1 MPSDVWTFPLRNIS
15 SKYSCE
21 GGCSECVPVCQA
33 LRWAPAVS
41 LWPGEEAARLL
52 FTGWAQR
59 QEAAYL
65 SARVGTGTRPAT
77 WLPQLCA
84 LGEVGNLASLVQGVP
99 DEFVEEHLSPG
110 PLKSRFH
117 YAAGATARSVAR
129 ALGGLAQVAMRP
141 LGFNLLSISR
151 QRPGHGVLPHCPLR
165 NSWTNR
171 PCHPVSW
178 YVMAPVSSLQRG
190 LPAEWPAR
198 GGDTQIA
205 ATQRVGWLQGEGG
218 WQVDVGV
225 EGQWGPGTEY
235 YAPHG
240 GQAPTLPFSLPT
252 TPGSSN
258 ASSLPA

>member
-1 MPSDVWTFPLRNIS
+1 MCP
-15 SKYSCE
+15 
-21 GGCSECVPVCQA
+21 CVPGTAMGPCRLTVARGGGSPPPFHRVGTETGSGLSKCQGWDWNSPGHLA
-33 LRWAPAVS
+33 APAVC
-41 LWPGEEAARLL
+41 PGRGGQSG
-52 FTGWAQR
+52 F
-59 QEAAYL
+59 
-65 SARVGTGTRPAT
+65 SGTR
-77 WLPQLCA
+77 
-84 LGEVGNLASLVQGVP
+84 VP
-99 DEFVEEHLSPG
+99 DESVEEHLSPG

-258 ASSLPA
+258 ASSLPS